1 MDQSALTRT
10 SRLTA
15 TACDRERGFG
25 GRERQSSRDGAGSP
39 ARRIPRVRAN
49 KRGGKTMRSRER
61 PPARRKPERAPSW
74 RRRTSSRPRTGG
86 GRRWRRRWPA
96 SLTIRAL
103 SKVGDVCG
111 YAPRR
116 GSAKP
121 LHAGDRCILT
131 GASYRAELANANQR
145 APSATR
151 GGRGGKKG
159 ALFAHYSKM
168 QSAVEKPNPPGTV
181 RARLASVFFHDCSSV
196 RQSVRIRDSDVFR
209 GARRDGRDSRS
220 TFLCCVQRVFDLLAR
235 G

>member
-121 LHAGDRCILT
+121 LSRRR
-131 GASYRAELANANQR
+131 SMYPYRSLV
-145 APSATR
+145 S
-151 GGRGGKKG
+151 
-159 ALFAHYSKM
+159 
-168 QSAVEKPNPPGTV
+168 
-181 RARLASVFFHDCSSV
+181 
-196 RQSVRIRDSDVFR
+196 R
-209 GARRDGRDSRS
+209 GARERQSARAECDARRPRRQKGRTVCPRVENAIRGRETKPPGDGSRASRVGFFSRLLVSATVITDS
-220 TFLCCVQRVFDLLAR
+220 
-235 G
+235 

>member
-121 LHAGDRCILT
+121 LSRRR
-131 GASYRAELANANQR
+131 SMYPYRSLV
-145 APSATR
+145 S
-151 GGRGGKKG
+151 
-159 ALFAHYSKM
+159 
-168 QSAVEKPNPPGTV
+168 
-181 RARLASVFFHDCSSV
+181 
-196 RQSVRIRDSDVFR
+196 R
-209 GARRDGRDSRS
+209 GARERQSARAECDARRPRRQKGRTVCPLLENAIRGRETKPPGDGSRASRVGFFSRLLVSATVITDS
-220 TFLCCVQRVFDLLAR
+220 
-235 G
+235 